1 MKGKAYKRMQLLNRA
16 AGFTTNCSELKSI
29 YLTFVRSIL
38 EQSAVVWHSSLSGKN
53 RKDLERVQKTAVR
66 IILGNRFSSYKNGL
80 KELNMDTLDERRKK
94 ICLKFA
100 KNCLKNEKVKNMFP
114 QNESKHGMTL
124 RRRNRFKVNKLR
136 TQRYKKS
143 AVPYMQTLLNNNEES
158 RKKIIREPD

>member
-1 MKGKAYKRMQLLNRA
+1 
-16 AGFTTNCSELKSI
+16 
-29 YLTFVRSIL
+29 
-38 EQSAVVWHSSLSGKN
+38 
-53 RKDLERVQKTAVR
+53 
-66 IILGNRFSSYKNGL
+66 
-80 KELNMDTLDERRKK
+80 MDTLDERRKK